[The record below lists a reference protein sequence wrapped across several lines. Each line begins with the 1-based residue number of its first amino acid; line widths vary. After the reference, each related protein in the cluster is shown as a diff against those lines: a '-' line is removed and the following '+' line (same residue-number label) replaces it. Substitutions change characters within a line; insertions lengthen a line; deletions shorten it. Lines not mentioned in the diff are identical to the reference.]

1 MMQTLK
7 TEEKKID
14 IYFGFL
20 KFNSKIKK
28 QNIQTK
34 EMQMLIPLVFKMGQS
49 LLNNLN
55 MSRSSGLFLNILNP
69 SWNHLTT
76 CWLDMVKLISK

>member
-55 MSRSSGLFLNILNP
+55 MSRSSGLFSNTLNP
-69 SWNHLTT
+69 SWNNLTT